1 MAVTCHESLAGGSER
16 AVREAMRRYP
26 YLVGGDAL
34 PERQDRICDAWQPH
48 RAAVETFAPVS
59 SAVPVLLFTGEF
71 DPATPPE
78 DAFQAARFLTRSTI
92 VQVRGAS
99 HAPMHADDC
108 TRSIAERFLEDP
120 SQPDTG
126 CLRARPPF
134 RFATDG
140 LGAFLDERESAAE
153 R

>member
-1 MAVTCHESLAGGSER
+1 
-16 AVREAMRRYP
+16 
-26 YLVGGDAL
+26 
-34 PERQDRICDAWQPH
+34 
-48 RAAVETFAPVS
+48 VETFAPVS

-92 VQVRGAS
+92 VQVSGAS

-120 SQPDTG
+120 RQPDIG
-126 CLRARPPF
+126 CLRTRPPF
-134 RFATDG
+134 RFATEG
-140 LGAFLDERESAAE
+140 LEAFLEERAAATP